1 MLKPVRYDRH
11 HGRHEAQGRRC
22 QWHDCA
28 EPGEFR
34 APGPRAAGFDGPGEY
49 RWFCLDHVR
58 QFNSDYDFFEG
69 MSSEEILRAQSPI
82 HGWDRESRAFSPTA
96 GLDGAPRWA
105 DFSDPL
111 DAIGA
116 RAREIKDSVRRSVN
130 PEQRKDGKVLSAE
143 ERRALDALGL
153 SLDADRRA
161 LRSRYS
167 QLLRKYHPD
176 HNGGDRGYET
186 RLRQV
191 VEAYQLLREAT
202 AFS

>member
-1 MLKPVRYDRH
+1 MLKPVRRDRL
-11 HGRHEAQGRRC
+11 HGRYESNGKQC
-22 QWHDCA
+22 QWPDCS

-34 APGPRAAGFDGPGEY
+34 APGPRPAGFDGPGDY

-58 QFNSDYDFFEG
+58 QFNSGYDFFEG
-69 MSSEEILRAQSPI
+69 MSSDEILQAQSPL
-82 HGWDRESRAFSPTA
+82 HGWDRESRAFRPTA
-96 GLDGAPRWA
+96 GVDGAPRWA

-116 RAREIKDSVRRSVN
+116 RARGIKARAERAFRSD
-130 PEQRKDGKVLSAE
+130 QRSDGRPVTAE
-143 ERRALDALGL
+143 ERHAFEVMGL
-153 SLDADRRA
+153 AIDADRKA
-161 LRSRYS
+161 LRTRYS

-191 VEAYQLLREAT
+191 VDAYQLLRKAA
-202 AFS
+202 AFA